1 MIKKV
6 KNCVSQ
12 GRRAIP
18 GCFGMASGETA
29 KFLSENAI
37 FYNSVI
43 FKEKYDVCVHDEQ
56 NGQDK
61 LCIFTDLIG

>member
-1 MIKKV
+1 
-6 KNCVSQ
+6 
-12 GRRAIP
+12 
-18 GCFGMASGETA
+18 MASGETA
-29 KFLSENAI
+29 KILSENAI

-43 FKEKYDVCVHDEQ
+43 FKGKYNVCVHDEQ